1 MLTTGMLIFGKM
13 SVGVRSAASVPR
25 IKIRI
30 ATTTNVYGRLKASLT
45 IHICI
50 PLACQTCCV
59 FGFASLHHIFLLR
72 NPLSDIRRAIS
83 QLGARGLAARQEP
96 HSVSV
101 HELYVSQ
108 VHDHTPA

>member
-30 ATTTNVYGRLKASLT
+30 AITTNVYGRLKASFT

-50 PLACQTCCV
+50 PLPCYTFCV
-59 FGFASLHHIFLLR
+59 FGFASFRRIFLLR

-83 QLGARGLAARQEP
+83 QFGARALAACQEP
-96 HSVSV
+96 YGVSV
-101 HELYVSQ
+101 DEFDLSAVE
-108 VHDHTPA
+108 DD